1 MVYKIR
7 NELQQLVSYAY
18 PNETNSR
25 VEQYKRF
32 YLEFCTKVAKSKAG
46 DYTPDKKRI
55 RIFGVG
61 TENPSRLLI
70 VAIHELSHHID
81 FINRHSSDHSAEFYS
96 IYKQLLFTALNRK
109 IIKLDDVFDF
119 CNNGN
124 TTDKKKV
131 LNMLGSYKIDP
142 TQLGINDSQQH
153 LESENNRYISINV
166 FDCFKV
172 KERIKM
178 AGYKWNVFYKCWSKQ
193 VPIENKDKEIAY
205 LLLYVPRTSIK
216 TGELQWKS

>member
-25 VEQYKRF
+25 LEQYKRF
-32 YLEFCTKVAKSKAG
+32 YLEFCSKVTKSKAG
-46 DYTPDKKRI
+46 DYTPDKRRI

-61 TENPSRLLI
+61 LENPSRLLI

-81 FINRHSSDHSAEFYS
+81 FINRHSSDHSDEFYA
-96 IYKQLLFTALNRK
+96 IYKQLLFTALDRK
-109 IIKLDDVFDF
+109 IITIDDVYNYCSDGRTSDEK
-119 CNNGN
+119 N
-124 TTDKKKV
+124 V
-131 LNMLGSYKIDP
+131 LNMLGNYRIDP
-142 TQLGINDSQQH
+142 AQLNSSDGQQK
-153 LESENNRYISINV
+153 ENKNGFVSINV

-193 VPIENKDKEIAY
+193 VPVENKDKEIAY
-205 LLLYVPRTSIK
+205 LLLYVSRNSIK
-216 TGELQWKS
+216 IGELQWKS